1 MKETQY
7 NDQNKKDN
15 MTNNDVQNTTQK
27 TKDPVTRTRGER
39 RCSGKVSSSCL
50 TSDTRWVAL
59 FANQTISHK

>member
-50 TSDTRWVAL
+50 TSDTR
-59 FANQTISHK
+59 